1 MSLPDGQ
8 LQILIAIE
16 HELQADPELE
26 SAFSA
31 FTSVTRDGSM
41 PAAERLGPP
50 DSPFPWGPS
59 WRGEPPAFAD
69 RLLIAIAAVTV
80 VAGIVVPVIILSR
93 C

>member
-1 MSLPDGQ
+1 MPDSQ

-16 HELQADPELE
+16 HELQADPQLE

-50 DSPFPWGPS
+50 DSPS
-59 WRGEPPAFAD
+59 LWRPCGRAGSSTFAD

-80 VAGIVVPVIILSR
+80 VAGIVVPVIVLSR

>member
-1 MSLPDGQ
+1 MSLPDSQ
-8 LQILIAIE
+8 LQILNAIE

-50 DSPFPWGPS
+50 DSPSLWRPS
-59 WRGEPPAFAD
+59 CRAGSPTFAD

-80 VAGIVVPVIILSR
+80 VAGIVVPVIVLSR

>member
-1 MSLPDGQ
+1 
-8 LQILIAIE
+8 
-16 HELQADPELE
+16 
-26 SAFSA
+26 
-31 FTSVTRDGSM
+31 M

-59 WRGEPPAFAD
+59 WRGEPPTFAD

>member
-1 MSLPDGQ
+1 MSLPDSQ

-16 HELQADPELE
+16 NELQADPELE

-31 FTSVTRDGSM
+31 FTSVTQDGGM

-50 DSPFPWGPS
+50 DSPSLWGPS
-59 WRGEPPAFAD
+59 WRGELPTFAD

-80 VAGIVVPVIILSR
+80 VAGIVVPVIVLSR